1 MARKFSTKGLSLY
14 AKVATEAT
22 ENLAASEIG
31 PSESAGGESTEV
43 NGGRHKRDRAP
54 GFFCLD
60 CRDDTA

>member
-1 MARKFSTKGLSLY
+1 MHDAKF
-14 AKVATEAT
+14 ATEAS